1 MLQIIPLESSR
12 QTAFPR
18 PAKPQKQD
26 SVRGLLLVGL
36 MVFFFIRFMGNSGDV
51 LNLNHI
57 FTIMRTISV
66 VLMVAAGVLIYIN
79 VSNTASLAPPA
90 AEPVYTQ
97 AQLEHVL
104 AQQAMYYQQRQVL
117 LDRAQKA
124 AALSLAESA
133 SIAVEKVPIPN
144 SRTDVE
150 SEPAAASN
158 GAVPV
163 TADTSDGQK
172 NTPVENI
179 VHAVVDSVV
188 DAVVNPTS
196 AVPAVPVATIIN
208 TDSAVKAALDAL
220 ISSAA
225 SE

>member
-1 MLQIIPLESSR
+1 MLRIIPLESSR

-144 SRTDVE
+144 ARTDVE

-158 GAVPV
+158 AAVPA
-163 TADTSDGQK
+163 TADTSDDQK

-188 DAVVNPTS
+188 DAVVNPT
-196 AVPAVPVATIIN
+196 PTVPVASIIN